1 MKYWNQF
8 LEEAK
13 KHIPKSIDCEI
24 KMISSTNSLTRFA
37 NSHIHQ
43 NVEEEVADI
52 YLTVHKDDKTIT
64 LNSNIT
70 SIDSPK
76 SLIDKALAEVENSP
90 NDTGWAGMPESDSSF
105 NGYKEIEPKNPEE
118 RAGKVKD
125 FIEVGKDF
133 NAAGYCSTSVD
144 HYFVWNTNGLESSD
158 STTSAF
164 IDGIFR
170 TETSSGSSHRGGT
183 SLEDIDSETAGIE
196 AFKLAKDSQNP
207 KDIDPGKYEVVL
219 GPEAVSTILVFLG
232 VYGFNARSKIEGTSP
247 IQMNSQ
253 QFDEKLTLIDDPH
266 RDKSLGFKIDASGAP
281 KKTLEIVKD
290 GVPKS
295 LFHTRRTAK
304 ELNEENTFHELF
316 GWGDSFGGIGTNI
329 YLNPGSS
336 TKEDMISAVE
346 RGIYINEFW
355 YCRVLDPITQVVT
368 GLNRNGSFL
377 IENGKITKPVGRLR
391 FTQSFIASLA
401 AGNVIS
407 LGSESRFADS
417 EFGEGILNVPML
429 HLKEFNFTGGVSG

>member
-1 MKYWNQF
+1 
-8 LEEAK
+8 
-13 KHIPKSIDCEI
+13 
-24 KMISSTNSLTRFA
+24 MISSTNSLTRFA

-105 NGYKEIEPKNPEE
+105 NSYKEIEPKNPEE

-232 VYGFNARSKIEGTSP
+232 VYGFNARSKIDLHSIGDAQVDGEPRRVVCNWCSALTAHTICGLCLRTRCCCASP
-247 IQMNSQ
+247 AAPRTPS
-253 QFDEKLTLIDDPH
+253 TT
-266 RDKSLGFKIDASGAP
+266 RSRGACP
-281 KKTLEIVKD
+281 
-290 GVPKS
+290 GRRSPRA
-295 LFHTRRTAK
+295 TRRRTRSPRAAA
-304 ELNEENTFHELF
+304 T
-316 GWGDSFGGIGTNI
+316 
-329 YLNPGSS
+329 
-336 TKEDMISAVE
+336 
-346 RGIYINEFW
+346 
-355 YCRVLDPITQVVT
+355 
-368 GLNRNGSFL
+368 
-377 IENGKITKPVGRLR
+377 
-391 FTQSFIASLA
+391 LA
-401 AGNVIS
+401 A
-407 LGSESRFADS
+407 SRTRRCRGRA
-417 EFGEGILNVPML
+417 
-429 HLKEFNFTGGVSG
+429 

>member
-1 MKYWNQF
+1 MKDWNQF

-105 NGYKEIEPKNPEE
+105 NSYKEIEPKNPEE

-170 TETSSGSSHRGGT
+170 TDTSSGSSHRGAT
-183 SLEDIDSETAGIE
+183 SLEEIDSER
-196 AFKLAKDSQNP
+196 KWL
-207 KDIDPGKYEVVL
+207 
-219 GPEAVSTILVFLG
+219 
-232 VYGFNARSKIEGTSP
+232 
-247 IQMNSQ
+247 NSDFQ
-253 QFDEKLTLIDDPH
+253 K
-266 RDKSLGFKIDASGAP
+266 
-281 KKTLEIVKD
+281 
-290 GVPKS
+290 
-295 LFHTRRTAK
+295 
-304 ELNEENTFHELF
+304 
-316 GWGDSFGGIGTNI
+316 
-329 YLNPGSS
+329 
-336 TKEDMISAVE
+336 
-346 RGIYINEFW
+346 
-355 YCRVLDPITQVVT
+355 
-368 GLNRNGSFL
+368 
-377 IENGKITKPVGRLR
+377 
-391 FTQSFIASLA
+391 
-401 AGNVIS
+401 
-407 LGSESRFADS
+407 S
-417 EFGEGILNVPML
+417 EFIFSKSEVQIRRP
-429 HLKEFNFTGGVSG
+429 KI

>member
-1 MKYWNQF
+1 MSINKNNF
-8 LEEAK
+8 LF
-13 KHIPKSIDCEI
+13 DD
-24 KMISSTNSLTRFA
+24 ISSVQGVGLKLKK
-37 NSHIHQ
+37 
-43 NVEEEVADI
+43 
-52 YLTVHKDDKTIT
+52 YLKNKKIEKVKDVLWDLPYEIVDR
-64 LNSNIT
+64 SNIT

-105 NGYKEIEPKNPEE
+105 NSYKEIEPKNPEE

-232 VYGFNARSKIEGTSP
+232 VYGFNARSKIEVTSP
-247 IQMNSQ
+247 IKMN
-253 QFDEKLTLIDDPH
+253 
-266 RDKSLGFKIDASGAP
+266 
-281 KKTLEIVKD
+281 
-290 GVPKS
+290 
-295 LFHTRRTAK
+295 
-304 ELNEENTFHELF
+304 
-316 GWGDSFGGIGTNI
+316 
-329 YLNPGSS
+329 
-336 TKEDMISAVE
+336 
-346 RGIYINEFW
+346 
-355 YCRVLDPITQVVT
+355 
-368 GLNRNGSFL
+368 
-377 IENGKITKPVGRLR
+377 
-391 FTQSFIASLA
+391 
-401 AGNVIS
+401 
-407 LGSESRFADS
+407 
-417 EFGEGILNVPML
+417 
-429 HLKEFNFTGGVSG
+429 